1 MNLKSI
7 GIVTIL
13 LFSVMGIF
21 FSCDDDDKK
30 IVYNNLPVESRHFIE
45 NYFSG
50 VDVASVEKEDGEPHY
65 KVELANGFVLRFY
78 RNGGWQE
85 VDGNGVEIPG
95 PVLYDLLPG
104 AILTYVAHEYPDASI
119 VEISQHSYGY
129 EVNLET
135 QPEVKLKFN
144 RDGGIITEIVD

>member
-13 LFSVMGIF
+13 LFSVMGIC

-104 AILTYVAHEYPDASI
+104 AILTYVAQEYPDASI

>member
-13 LFSVMGIF
+13 LFSVMGLF
-21 FSCDDDDKK
+21 FSCDDDDNK
-30 IVYNNLPVESRHFIE
+30 IVYNNLQVERRHFIE

-95 PVLYDLLPG
+95 PVSYHLLPG
-104 AILTYVAHEYPDASI
+104 AI
-119 VEISQHSYGY
+119 
-129 EVNLET
+129 
-135 QPEVKLKFN
+135 
-144 RDGGIITEIVD
+144 

>member
-50 VDVASVEKEDGEPHY
+50 VDVASVE
-65 KVELANGFVLRFY
+65 
-78 RNGGWQE
+78 
-85 VDGNGVEIPG
+85 
-95 PVLYDLLPG
+95 
-104 AILTYVAHEYPDASI
+104 
-119 VEISQHSYGY
+119 
-129 EVNLET
+129 
-135 QPEVKLKFN
+135 
-144 RDGGIITEIVD
+144 

>member
-1 MNLKSI
+1 MKLKSI

-13 LFSVMGIF
+13 LLSVMGIF

-50 VDVASVEKEDGEPHY
+50 VDVTSVEKEDGEPHY

-104 AILTYVAHEYPDASI
+104 AILTYVAQEYPDASI

>member
-21 FSCDDDDKK
+21 FSWDDDDKK

-104 AILTYVAHEYPDASI
+104 AILTYVAQEYPDASI

>member
-1 MNLKSI
+1 MKLKSI
-7 GIVTIL
+7 GIVTKL

-50 VDVASVEKEDGEPHY
+50 VDVTSVEKENGEPHY

-85 VDGNGVEIPG
+85 IDGNGVEIPG

-104 AILTYVAHEYPDASI
+104 AILTYVAQEYPDASI

>member
-1 MNLKSI
+1 
-7 GIVTIL
+7 
-13 LFSVMGIF
+13 
-21 FSCDDDDKK
+21 
-30 IVYNNLPVESRHFIE
+30 
-45 NYFSG
+45 
-50 VDVASVEKEDGEPHY
+50 VASVEKEDGESHY

-104 AILTYVAHEYPDASI
+104 AILTYVAQEYPDASI

>member
-1 MNLKSI
+1 
-7 GIVTIL
+7 
-13 LFSVMGIF
+13 MGIF

-95 PVLYDLLPG
+95 PVLLPG
-104 AILTYVAHEYPDASI
+104 AILTYVAQEYPDASI

>member
-1 MNLKSI
+1 MKLKSI

-13 LFSVMGIF
+13 LVSVMGIF

-50 VDVASVEKEDGEPHY
+50 VDVTSVEKEDGEPHY

-85 VDGNGVEIPG
+85 IDGNGVEIPG

-104 AILTYVAHEYPDASI
+104 AILTYVAQEYPDASI

>member
-13 LFSVMGIF
+13 LCSVMGIF

-104 AILTYVAHEYPDASI
+104 AILTYVAQEYPDASI

>member
-78 RNGGWQE
+78 
-85 VDGNGVEIPG
+85 GNGVEIPG

-104 AILTYVAHEYPDASI
+104 AILTYVAQEYPDASI

>member
-1 MNLKSI
+1 MNLKSV
-7 GIVTIL
+7 GIVVIL

-45 NYFSG
+45 NNFSG
-50 VDVASVEKEDGEPHY
+50 VDVTSVEKEDGEPHY

-104 AILTYVAHEYPDASI
+104 AILTYVAQEYPDASI

-129 EVNLET
+129 EVSLET

>member
-1 MNLKSI
+1 MKLKSI
-7 GIVTIL
+7 GIVKIL
-13 LFSVMGIF
+13 LISVIGIF

-50 VDVASVEKEDGEPHY
+50 VDVTSVEKEDGEPHY

-104 AILTYVAHEYPDASI
+104 AILTYVAQEYPDASI

>member
-13 LFSVMGIF
+13 LFSVMAIF

-104 AILTYVAHEYPDASI
+104 AILTYVAQEYPDASI

>member
-1 MNLKSI
+1 M
-7 GIVTIL
+7 
-13 LFSVMGIF
+13 
-21 FSCDDDDKK
+21 
-30 IVYNNLPVESRHFIE
+30 PVESRHFIE

-104 AILTYVAHEYPDASI
+104 AILTYVAQAYPDASI

>member
-1 MNLKSI
+1 
-7 GIVTIL
+7 
-13 LFSVMGIF
+13 MGIF

-104 AILTYVAHEYPDASI
+104 AILTYVAQEYPDASI

>member
-1 MNLKSI
+1 
-7 GIVTIL
+7 
-13 LFSVMGIF
+13 MGIF

-50 VDVASVEKEDGEPHY
+50 VDVASVEKEDGESHY

-104 AILTYVAHEYPDASI
+104 AILTYVAQEYPDASI

>member
-13 LFSVMGIF
+13 SFSVMRTF

-30 IVYNNLPVESRHFIE
+30 IGYHHLPVESRHFIE

-104 AILTYVAHEYPDASI
+104 AILTYVAQEYPDASI

>member
-21 FSCDDDDKK
+21 FSRDDDDKK

-104 AILTYVAHEYPDASI
+104 AILTYVAQEYPDASI

>member
-1 MNLKSI
+1 MKLKSI

-50 VDVASVEKEDGEPHY
+50 VDVASVERTESLIIKWS
-65 KVELANGFVLRFY
+65 L
-78 RNGGWQE
+78 QT
-85 VDGNGVEIPG
+85 
-95 PVLYDLLPG
+95 VLYCDFTG
-104 AILTYVAHEYPDASI
+104 MA
-119 VEISQHSYGY
+119 
-129 EVNLET
+129 
-135 QPEVKLKFN
+135 
-144 RDGGIITEIVD
+144 DGKK